1 MTDRTE
7 NDAAAAPLVLV
18 ADDDPDI
25 LTLVSLRLS
34 KAGYGVVTATDG
46 RKALD
51 VVREHRPAVAILD
64 VRMPEMDG
72 LELIRQIRADEQSK
86 GMLVIALSARVR
98 EANIAEGLEA
108 GADEYMQKP
117 FSGKQLVE
125 LVEAKLSTGQLRP

>member
-1 MTDRTE
+1 MTTMTE
-7 NDAAAAPLVLV
+7 NSDKPLVLV

-25 LTLVSLRLS
+25 LSLVSLRLE
-34 KAGYGVVTATDG
+34 KAGYEVVSANDG
-46 RKALD
+46 REAYD
-51 VVREHRPAVAILD
+51 AVQERRPDAAILD

-72 LELIRQIRADEQSK
+72 LELIRSIRADEQSK
-86 GMLVIALSARVR
+86 DMLVIALSARVR

-125 LVEAKLSTGQLRP
+125 LVEAKLPKTSS

>member
-1 MTDRTE
+1 VTTMTE
-7 NDAAAAPLVLV
+7 NSAKPLVLV

-25 LTLVSLRLS
+25 LSLVSLRLE
-34 KAGYGVVTATDG
+34 KAGYDVVSATDG

-51 VVREHRPAVAILD
+51 LIQEQRPDAAILD

-72 LELIRQIRADEQSK
+72 LELIRSIRADEQSK
-86 GMLVIALSARVR
+86 DMLLIALSARVR

-125 LVEAKLSTGQLRP
+125 LVEAKLPKTSS